1 MYDGIVRTYNKSTF
15 FLFTIRVLVS
25 QAQIEM
31 KEGKKK
37 GKRLRNSALLSN
49 AEMSDL
55 KYMMYSRLTGSDM
68 LISTI
73 KSNDE
78 ICTLFI

>member
-31 KEGKKK
+31 KEEKKK
-37 GKRLRNSALLSN
+37 GRKGNTFKEIAKQCIVEQCRNVRS
-49 AEMSDL
+49 
-55 KYMMYSRLTGSDM
+55 
-68 LISTI
+68 
-73 KSNDE
+73 
-78 ICTLFI
+78 